1 MEFENLIGRQPK
13 VSRRLLSATI
23 PVLFVAISYVD
34 PGKWA
39 AAAESG
45 ARFGFDLVLPVLIFN
60 LAAILCHYMTARIA
74 VITGKDLAQIC
85 SEEYDNITCIFLG
98 AQAEVSMI
106 ALDLMMVLGTAY
118 GLNILFGIDLFT
130 GVFLTAV
137 NAGLFPFLAILFEH
151 GRVKF
156 LATCISIFILVSYF
170 CGVFTSHSGNAL
182 FVGGMLTRLSGES
195 AFALMSLLGAHI
207 MPHNFYLHS
216 SVVQKDKQ
224 STDVPKGAL
233 CHDHFWAVLCIFS
246 GIFLVNYLLMNS
258 AANVFYTTGLLNFQ
272 DALSLLDQVFRS
284 SVAPMALIMLMFFS
298 NQITALSWSLGG
310 QVVVNTLFKMDIPG
324 WLHHSTIRIIAIIPA
339 LCCVW
344 NSGAEGIYQ
353 MLIFTQVVV
362 ALLLP
367 SSVIPLFRVA
377 SSRAIM
383 GVYRTSRFEDFL
395 VLISCVGMLGLKV
408 IFFIELIFGN
418 SDWVTNLRWNTG
430 SSVPIAYVFLVG
442 AASVSFC
449 LMLWLAATPLK
460 SATYRIDTQIWE
472 WDVQSPVPE
481 TFVEEEELNDVSV
494 SKYTIDKPRE
504 KQESLPTLEKPLG
517 SFPDLSRSHNLN
529 LPDTHYDSENFLHLA
544 SSEEKPEISNLVSS
558 VCHEEVSVAEGDANS
573 DTTNRGEGS
582 DSESQE
588 AHALK
593 REPVDVVEKTLTM
606 EGELQNPRDDGD
618 SWECEEPTKV
628 TSETNQS
635 PISEGPGSL
644 RSLSGENDDAG
655 SGTGSLSTVAGLGRA
670 ARRQL
675 TIILDEFW
683 EHMFDYYGQP
693 TAKAKKLDVL
703 LGLDTKEDLR
713 SSATS
718 AKLDSNRKDPPG
730 FFPSVGGGADSLI
743 SSPSGLYNSPRQQG
757 QGMFEPSYGVQMGSS
772 SFWSTPPRQLLD
784 TNFRGCSTLD
794 PSERRYSSMQIPASS
809 GGYDQ
814 QPATVHGYQLS
825 LYLNRLNRLT
835 QERSSGFSN
844 GQIESIAPKS
854 TSSVT
859 SHYADSFARPLG
871 RKTPN
876 GIIASKPPGFHN
888 IPISRNSSL
897 QPDKPFYELA
907 SPRPENAN
915 TSITPK
921 KYYSSPDI
929 SGLRIPSHQDAL
941 LLDKSGKWDKSA
953 AYGQT
958 MGSSAYER
966 AFSSISSRGGAPSG
980 VNEISPKVCSD
991 AFSLQISSGSN
1002 PGSRWSRQPF
1012 EQFGVAD
1019 KNAADSNTQ
1028 ETASVVDLEAKLLQ
1042 SFRYSIL
1049 KILKL
1054 DGSDRL
1060 FRHNDGAD
1068 EDLIDRVAARER
1080 FLYEAESLQMNRPNN
1095 AGLQQ
1100 FYSEADHTKF
1110 LVTSV
1115 PHCGEG
1121 CVYKV
1126 HLFISFGVWCIHRL
1140 LELSLMESRPELWGK
1155 YTYVLNRLQG
1165 IIDPAFFKP
1174 RSPMS
1179 PCFCL
1184 QLPDGWQE
1192 KSSPPVSNG
1201 SLPPH
1206 AKQGRGKCT
1215 TSAMVLE
1222 MIKDVEMAISCRKGR
1237 TGTAAGDVAFPGGKK
1252 NLSSV
1257 LKRYKRRLNKP
1268 VVSQESG
1275 SASRRVS
1282 SPLQYGS

>member
-1 MEFENLIGRQPK
+1 MEFENLIGHRPK
-13 VSRRLLSATI
+13 VSRRLLSATV

-60 LAAILCHYMTARIA
+60 LAAILCHYLSARIA

-106 ALDLMMVLGTAY
+106 GLDLMMVLGTAY
-118 GLNILFGIDLFT
+118 GLNILFGVDLFT

-137 NAGLFPFLAILFEH
+137 NAGLFPFLAILLEH
-151 GRVKF
+151 GKVKF
-156 LATCISIFILVSYF
+156 LATCISIFILASYF
-170 CGVFTSHSGNAL
+170 CGVFTSQSGNTL

-224 STDVPKGAL
+224 STDVPNGAF

-284 SVAPMALIMLMFFS
+284 SVAPVALIPLMFFS

-383 GVYRTSRFEDFL
+383 GIYRTSRFEDFL

-460 SATYRIDTQIWE
+460 SATYRIDTPVWE

-481 TFVEEEELNDVSV
+481 TFVEEDELNDVSV
-494 SKYTIDKPRE
+494 SKYTIEKPRE

-544 SSEEKPEISNLVSS
+544 SSEKKPEISNLGSS
-558 VCHEEVSVAEGDANS
+558 VCHEEVSAAEGDAIS

-582 DSESQE
+582 DSESQD
-588 AHALK
+588 AHPLK
-593 REPVDVVEKTLTM
+593 REPVDVIEKTLTM

-618 SWECEEPTKV
+618 SWESEEPIKV
-628 TSETNQS
+628 TSEMNQS

-644 RSLSGENDDAG
+644 RTLSGENDDAG
-655 SGTGSLSTVAGLGRA
+655 SGTGSLSRVAGLGRA

-675 TIILDEFW
+675 SMILDEFW
-683 EHMFDYYGQP
+683 GQMFDFHGQA
-693 TAKAKKLDVL
+693 TAEAKAKKLDVL

-713 SSATS
+713 SSAPS
-718 AKLDSNRKDPPG
+718 VKLDSNRKDPPG
-730 FFPSVGGGADSLI
+730 FFPSVGGGTDSLI
-743 SSPSGLYNSPRQQG
+743 SSTSGLYNSPRQLG
-757 QGMFEPSYGVQMGSS
+757 QSMFEPSYGVQIGSS
-772 SFWSTPPRQLLD
+772 SFWSPPHTQLLD
-784 TNFRGCSTLD
+784 TYFRGRSTLD
-794 PSERRYSSMQIPASS
+794 PSERRYSSMRISASS
-809 GGYDQ
+809 DGYDQ
-814 QPATVHGYQLS
+814 QPATVHGYQFS
-825 LYLNRLNRLT
+825 SYLNRIN
-835 QERSSGFSN
+835 QERVSGFSN
-844 GQIESIAPKS
+844 GQVESMAPKS
-854 TSSVT
+854 TPSVT
-859 SHYADSFARPLG
+859 SRYADLFTRPLG

-876 GIIASKPPGFHN
+876 GISAFKPPGFHN
-888 IPISRNSSL
+888 IPISRNTSF
-897 QPDKPFYELA
+897 QPEKPFYELA

-915 TSITPK
+915 TSVTPK
-921 KYYSSPDI
+921 KYYSLPDI
-929 SGLRIPSHQDAL
+929 SDLRIPSHQDAS
-941 LLDKSGKWDKSA
+941 LLDKSGKWDKPASA
-953 AYGQT
+953 H
-958 MGSSAYER
+958 EK

-980 VNEISPKVCSD
+980 FNEISPGVCRD
-991 AFSLQISSGSN
+991 AFSLQMNSGSN
-1002 PGSRWSRQPF
+1002 TESLWFRQPF
-1012 EQFGVAD
+1012 EHFGVAD
-1019 KNAADSNTQ
+1019 KNATDSNTQ

-1042 SFRYSIL
+1042 SFRYSVM

-1060 FRHNDGAD
+1060 FRQNDGAD

-1080 FLYEAESLQMNRPNN
+1080 FLYEAESLQMNRSNN
-1095 AGLQQ
+1095 TSLQQ

-1126 HLFISFGVWCIHRL
+1126 HLIISFGVWCIHRL

-1184 QLPDGWQE
+1184 QLPDGWQQ
-1192 KSSPPVSNG
+1192 KSSPPISNG

-1222 MIKDVEMAISCRKGR
+1222 MVKDVEMAISCRKGR
-1237 TGTAAGDVAFPGGKK
+1237 TGTAAGDVAFPKGKE

-1275 SASRRVS
+1275 SASRK
-1282 SPLQYGS
+1282 YGS